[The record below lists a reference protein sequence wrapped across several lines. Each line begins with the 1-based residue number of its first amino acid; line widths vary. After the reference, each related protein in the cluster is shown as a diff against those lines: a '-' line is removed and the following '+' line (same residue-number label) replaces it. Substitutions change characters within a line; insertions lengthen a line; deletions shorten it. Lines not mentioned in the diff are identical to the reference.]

1 MRILLVIIK
10 VYIWLIV
17 AWAIM
22 TWIPGL
28 AGSTFHNIIGLPVV
42 PVLNLFS
49 FASIGFIG
57 LQAIIVIG
65 LLWLLESWLEKKVKE
80 QEGAGAQAYTKD
92 AEPVDEDSIH

>member
-10 VYIWLIV
+10 IYIWLIV

-28 AGSTFHNIIGLPVV
+28 SGSAVHNILGLPIV
-42 PVLNLFS
+42 PVLNIFS
-49 FASIGFIG
+49 FANIGFIG

-65 LLWLLESWLEKKVKE
+65 ILWFVESWLEKKLKE
-80 QEGAGAQAYTKD
+80 QEGAGAQAYTRP
-92 AEPVDEDSIH
+92 AEPHDDDQGH